1 MTAERKASEYEQ
13 KIRALESAL
22 DQARQESELIQAQ
35 SRPGGASKPNV
46 KLPTQARVDV
56 VEHQALR
63 QEVESLRKT
72 VADLQQE
79 LDHTNDQARQAE
91 DQLEDKNAM
100 IEDLRRD
107 IEGLQQSVN
116 KTESHRRKAEE
127 ARLQSDTKLSVLQE
141 RMEAGLGP
149 LPEKR
154 GFSWVGLVLGGLLLF
169 GILEGISFG
178 TGRGE
183 LIGLL
188 LSEPKQVQI
197 AGSEASTSQSQSSQ
211 SQPAQTQTSE
221 ATTEPLALD
230 ITRPESAKASQAL
243 AVEKSAKP
251 EPVAILVQDGGI
263 EVEDPGL
270 GYPLISLK
278 AGTYQMG
285 NRLGAIAD
293 EIPLH
298 EVKIP
303 PFLMGRNEV
312 TFELYDRFAKAT
324 GRALPSDSG
333 WGRGKQPV
341 INVSWDDAQALARWL
356 SEQTGKRYRLPTE
369 AEWEYAASGG
379 RDTLYWWGNE
389 IGQGNDNCFNCM
401 SAWDLKSPAPINSF
415 APNPFGLVNMA
426 GNVQEWVADCYRSG
440 YAEAPTDGSALE
452 LPGCTSRV
460 VRGGA
465 FNKSADSMK
474 RTRRSS
480 MHQDS
485 RLNNLG
491 IRLVREP

>member
-1 MTAERKASEYEQ
+1 MSAERKTSEYEQ

-22 DQARQESELIQAQ
+22 DQARQESQLIQAQ
-35 SRPGGASKPNV
+35 AKPGTVSTNKPNV
-46 KLPTQARVDV
+46 KLASQARVDV

-91 DQLEDKNAM
+91 DQLEDKNTI

-107 IEGLQQSVN
+107 IEGLQEDMSR
-116 KTESHRRKAEE
+116 TESHRQRAEE

-149 LPEKR
+149 LPQKS
-154 GFSWVGLVLGGLLLF
+154 GFSWLALVIGGLLFF

-188 LSEPKQVQI
+188 LSEPKAHQGLNDEI
-197 AGSEASTSQSQSSQ
+197 AASP
-211 SQPAQTQTSE
+211 PAINERVT
-221 ATTEPLALD
+221 P
-230 ITRPESAKASQAL
+230 SAKAPETKAETP
-243 AVEKSAKP
+243 AVVVKP
-251 EPVAILVQDGGI
+251 TSEPAVVQRQDGGV
-263 EVEDPGL
+263 EVEDAGT
-270 GYPLISLK
+270 GYPLVSLK
-278 AGTYQMG
+278 AGSYQMG
-285 NRLGAIAD
+285 NRLGAIA
-293 EIPLH
+293 EESPLH
-298 EVKIP
+298 EVRIA

-312 TFELYDRFAKAT
+312 SFELYDRFAKAT
-324 GRALPSDSG
+324 GRSLPNDQG
-333 WGRGKQPV
+333 WGRGRQPV
-341 INVSWDDAQALARWL
+341 INVSWDDAQALAKWL

-379 RDTLYWWGNE
+379 RNTLYWWGNE
-389 IGQGNDNCFNCM
+389 IGQGNDNCFNCN
-401 SAWDLKSPAPINSF
+401 SDWDRKSPAPINAF

-440 YAEAPTDGSALE
+440 YAGAPTDGSALE

-465 FNKSADSMK
+465 FNKPADNMK
-474 RTRRSS
+474 RTRRSQL
-480 MHQDS
+480 HPGG